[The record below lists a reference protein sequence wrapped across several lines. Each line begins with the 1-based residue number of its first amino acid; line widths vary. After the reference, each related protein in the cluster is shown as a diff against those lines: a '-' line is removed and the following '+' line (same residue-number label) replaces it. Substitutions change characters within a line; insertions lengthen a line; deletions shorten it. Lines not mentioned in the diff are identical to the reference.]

1 MMRTVKTLALLLTVA
16 TLIIAKTF
24 YVLPNS
30 NNLGIYKNKVRQMNE
45 AALIKVGKE
54 DRLKVIEK
62 NGNYYK
68 VRADES
74 GTIGW
79 VETKAVSKTDGK
91 AYTFDDIE
99 VEGYLD
105 NPTPIYITDMDQTQS
120 APIELDRSFADALK
134 QDTDKERIMR
144 NNK

>member
-1 MMRTVKTLALLLTVA
+1 MMRTFKTLAILLTFA
-16 TLIIAKTF
+16 ALISAETF
-24 YVLPNS
+24 YVLPNTG
-30 NNLGIYKNKVRQMNE
+30 NLGIYKNKVRQMNE
-45 AALIKVGKE
+45 AALIKVGKD

-62 NGNYYK
+62 SGSHYK
-68 VRADES
+68 VRADAS

-79 VETKAVSKTDGK
+79 VEKKSVSKTDGK

-105 NPTPIYITDMDQTQS
+105 NPTPIYITDMTQTNT